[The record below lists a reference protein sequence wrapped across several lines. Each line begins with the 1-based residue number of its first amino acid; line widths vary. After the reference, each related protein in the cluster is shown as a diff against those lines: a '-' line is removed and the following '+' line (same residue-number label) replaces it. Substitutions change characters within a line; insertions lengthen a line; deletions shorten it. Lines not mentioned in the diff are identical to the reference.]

1 MEAGSLAITPLKDQ
15 IEICALHFGDFK
27 ELLRLKPVVPTLSD
41 REWILLTGRFG
52 IRGAYAHCFIEY
64 WKCKFGGGKTMNE
77 IFAEWL
83 AVSKIDPS
91 HAPLTEFVI

>member
-1 MEAGSLAITPLKDQ
+1 MEAGSLAITPLKDKV
-15 IEICALHFGDFK
+15 EICALRFGDFK

-41 REWILLTGRFG
+41 REWMLLAGRFG
-52 IRGAYAHCFIEY
+52 IRGAYTHCFIEY
-64 WKCKFGGGKTMNE
+64 WKLKLGGEKTMNE